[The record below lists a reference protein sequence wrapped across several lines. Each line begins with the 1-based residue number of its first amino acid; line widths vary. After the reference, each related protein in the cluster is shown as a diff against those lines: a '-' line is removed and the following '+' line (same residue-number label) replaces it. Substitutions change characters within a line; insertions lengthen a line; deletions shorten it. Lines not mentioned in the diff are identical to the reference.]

1 MARMEVRFQEV
12 DASLEPDPRGGGVAR
27 PGPDPS
33 VPGPFTRESALGA
46 AESARGETLYWL
58 EAGGERSVGFCKL
71 RAASFVNFG
80 VFNRVFDAQVLT
92 DFSFIEHS
100 LGLSPAG
107 CDA

>member
-1 MARMEVRFQEV
+1 MREAV
-12 DASLEPDPRGGGVAR
+12 ASLT
-27 PGPDPS
+27 PGS
-33 VPGPFTRESALGA
+33 TRAELRPFTRQSALGA

-58 EAGGERSVGFCKL
+58 EADGDSALRFCKL
-71 RAASFVNFG
+71 RAASFMNFG
-80 VFNRVFDAQVLT
+80 VFNRVFDSQVLT